1 MLKYNISF
9 SFSAC
14 YGKNYGPKGFGFG
27 IGALQPGTLQ
37 MTWNHQWRKK
47 KFHQIASCKIRK
59 NLRAWYIF
67 SQKQPSQLVC
77 HYNFLRIQSYKIL
90 FRISLYPILY
100 KYLLPYPT
108 NTQYPSKEKKTWR
121 SIYNSFF
128 YFILTMI
135 EIVVEECKK
144 ISQNN
149 NK

>member
-1 MLKYNISF
+1 MARIMV
-9 SFSAC
+9 
-14 YGKNYGPKGFGFG
+14 PKVSGL
-27 IGALQPGTLQ
+27 ALVHYSQEPFKWHEIINEEKKIPSNCIMQ
-37 MTWNHQWRKK
+37 NKK
-47 KFHQIASCKIRK
+47 KFESMIYSRK
-59 NLRAWYIF
+59 
-67 SQKQPSQLVC
+67 KQPSQLVC

-128 YFILTMI
+128 YFILTMKI